1 MADRVFTENG
11 ALVRVSD
18 DGTVK
23 MRTAEGLKM
32 IFPPNPVSEPAP
44 SREGLQLAGVQDRT
58 DEEGGGDG

>member
-11 ALVRVSD
+11 ALIRVSD

-32 IFPPNPVSEPAP
+32 IFPPNPVSEP
-44 SREGLQLAGVQDRT
+44 EGA
-58 DEEGGGDG
+58 GDG